1 MTFGRRQR
9 AKTKPLH
16 DPRPEILDHH
26 IGRGDQV
33 ARDRKIIG
41 AFEVQHNAAL
51 AALQYGIGGMPP
63 AGPTRRVDANDL
75 GVLVG
80 QQQCR
85 QRSGEIL
92 AEIDD
97 ADAVERAGHL
107 TTPRSRA

>member
-9 AKTKPLH
+9 AKTEPLH